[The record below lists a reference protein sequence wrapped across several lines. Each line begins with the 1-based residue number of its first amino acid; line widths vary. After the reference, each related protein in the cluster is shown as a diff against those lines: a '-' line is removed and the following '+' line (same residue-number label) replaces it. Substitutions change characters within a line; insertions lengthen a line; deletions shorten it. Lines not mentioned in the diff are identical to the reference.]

1 MPGRLFVCG
10 TPIGNLED
18 ATLRL
23 LRVLGEVDMVAAED
37 TRRTRKL
44 LTHHGIRAKLTS
56 YHQANE
62 RQQTGHLIQ
71 LLKGGSRIALV
82 SDGGMPAISDPG
94 YRLVREAIAAGVE
107 VEVIPGPSAI
117 LSALVASGLPTA
129 RFSFEG
135 FLPRGSGDKAR
146 RLEAVSR
153 DDRTLIFFESP
164 SRVRATLQAIRTVLG
179 DRQMALARELTK
191 VHEEVLRGS
200 VSELIDEI
208 PDEILGE
215 VVLVVEG
222 SRDETDELTSAV
234 AFARS
239 LVDEGIAKSQAAAQA
254 ASRFN
259 APRRSVY
266 EELLPQPE
274 ENGSQAG

>member
-23 LRVLGEVDMVAAED
+23 LRILGEVDMIAAED

-44 LTHHGIRAKLTS
+44 LAHHGIRAKLVS

-62 RQQTGHLIQ
+62 RQQTGHLIK
-71 LLKGGSRIALV
+71 LLKAGSRIALV

-94 YRLVREAIAAGVE
+94 YLLVTKAIAEGVA

-135 FLPRGSGDKAR
+135 FLPRRSGEKAR
-146 RLEAVSR
+146 GLQAVAG
-153 DDRTLIFFESP
+153 DDRTLVFFESP
-164 SRVRATLQAIRTVLG
+164 SRVRATLETIHSVLG

-191 VHEEVLRGS
+191 VHEEVLRGR
-200 VSELIDEI
+200 VSELIEAV

-222 SRDETDELTSAV
+222 SKERRDLESAV
-234 AFARS
+234 EFARE
-239 LVDEGIAKSQAAAQA
+239 LLADGMPKSRAAAEA
-254 ASRFN
+254 AARFN

-266 EELLPQPE
+266 EGLLAQPE
-274 ENGSQAG
+274 ENGSHAG

>member
-23 LRVLGEVDMVAAED
+23 LRILGEVDLIAAED

-44 LTHHGIRAKLTS
+44 LTHHGIRAKLVS

-62 RQQTGHLIQ
+62 RQQTGRLIQ

-94 YRLVREAIAAGVE
+94 YRLVREAIAAGVAL
-107 VEVIPGPSAI
+107 EVIPGPSAI

-135 FLPRGSGDKAR
+135 FLPRGSGEKAR
-146 RLEAVSR
+146 RLEAVSH

-164 SRVRATLQAIRTVLG
+164 SRVRATLQAIHTTLG
-179 DRQMALARELTK
+179 DRPMALARELTK

-200 VSELIDEI
+200 VSQLIDEV
-208 PDEILGE
+208 PDEVLGE

-222 SRDETDELTSAV
+222 SREEADELASAV
-234 AFARS
+234 TFARR
-239 LVDEGIAKSQAAAQA
+239 LIDDGMTKSKAAAQA

-259 APRRSVY
+259 ASRRSVY
-266 EELLPQPE
+266 EQLLPQPE

>member
-1 MPGRLFVCG
+1 VAGRLFVCG

-23 LRVLGEVDMVAAED
+23 LRVLGEVDIIAAED

-44 LTHHGIRAKLTS
+44 LTHHGIRAKLIS

-62 RQQTGHLIQ
+62 RQRTGHLIQ

-82 SDGGMPAISDPG
+82 SDGGMPAVSDPG
-94 YRLVREAIAAGVE
+94 YGLVREAIAAGVG

-117 LSALVASGLPTA
+117 LAALVASGLPTA

-135 FLPRGSGDKAR
+135 FLPRSPGEKAR
-146 RLEAVSR
+146 RLEAVSQ

-164 SRVRATLQAIRTVLG
+164 SRVRDTLEAIRSLLG
-179 DRQMALARELTK
+179 DRRMALARELTK
-191 VHEEVLRGS
+191 VHEEVLRGA
-200 VSELIDEI
+200 VSELIDEM
-208 PDEILGE
+208 PDQVLGE
-215 VVLVVEG
+215 IVLVVEG
-222 SRDETDELTSAV
+222 SR
-234 AFARS
+234 
-239 LVDEGIAKSQAAAQA
+239 QAAAELESAVVFARGLVHDGMPKSRA
-254 ASRFN
+254 AAEAAARFN

-266 EELLPQPE
+266 EGLLPQPE

>member
-1 MPGRLFVCG
+1 VPGRLFVCG

-23 LRVLGEVDMVAAED
+23 LRILGEVDMIAAED

-44 LTHHGIRAKLTS
+44 LAHHGIRAKLVS

-62 RQQTGHLIQ
+62 RQQTGHLIK
-71 LLKGGSRIALV
+71 LLKAGSHIALV

-94 YRLVREAIAAGVE
+94 YLLVTRAIAEGVA
-107 VEVIPGPSAI
+107 VQVIPGPSAI

-135 FLPRGSGDKAR
+135 FLPRGPGEKSR
-146 RLEAVSR
+146 RLQAVSR
-153 DDRTLIFFESP
+153 DDRTLVFFESP
-164 SRVRATLQAIRTVLG
+164 SRVRATLEAIHSELG

-191 VHEEVLRGS
+191 VHEEVVRGR
-200 VSELIDEI
+200 VSELIEAV
-208 PDEILGE
+208 PDEVLGE

-222 SRDETDELTSAV
+222 SKDRTDLESAV
-234 AFARS
+234 EFARQ
-239 LVDEGIAKSQAAAQA
+239 LVVDGMPKSRAAAEA
-254 ASRFN
+254 AARFN

-266 EELLPQPE
+266 EGLLAQPE
-274 ENGSQAG
+274 ENGSHAG